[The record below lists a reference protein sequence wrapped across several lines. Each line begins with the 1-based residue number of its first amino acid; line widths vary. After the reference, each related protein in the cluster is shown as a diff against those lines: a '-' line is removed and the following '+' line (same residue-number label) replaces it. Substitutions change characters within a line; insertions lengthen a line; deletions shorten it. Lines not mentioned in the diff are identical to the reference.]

1 MSACNKIFDAFFSQ
15 KYHFMSTKRSGFMA
29 CKSWYN
35 WLFGNI
41 LFFVDKR
48 SNKFD
53 IHTEAGV
60 ELNMAECFDSNE
72 IDAKRFLPVIDFWN
86 KHYLRASNDYRKV
99 VKLRSNVTIINVKLK
114 VIQLHAFQLK
124 LLFSQRICVN
134 RNANIHLWSKQTHP
148 PWIRGQNQDQH
159 NK

>member
-1 MSACNKIFDAFFSQ
+1 
-15 KYHFMSTKRSGFMA
+15 MA

-86 KHYLRASNDYRKV
+86 KHYLRAFS
-99 VKLRSNVTIINVKLK
+99 
-114 VIQLHAFQLK
+114 AF
-124 LLFSQRICVN
+124 
-134 RNANIHLWSKQTHP
+134 
-148 PWIRGQNQDQH
+148 
-159 NK
+159 